1 MSELAPRQKSG
12 HMFLVNTLSGIPGRL
27 PLNPIARWEW
37 VFPVVEAIHICGL
50 TLLVGSVVILDLRL
64 LGLRLRSEPV
74 SGLAKELSPWIWLG
88 IIIQLT
94 TGPYLF
100 SGDPHEYVQVAAF
113 RNKMLFLLLALVFHF
128 TVIRRATA
136 PSADS
141 SPLGWRRPAALVSL
155 GLWFCVLLAGLWIGN
170 L

>member
-1 MSELAPRQKSG
+1 MLLADISEGFFQR
-12 HMFLVNTLSGIPGRL
+12 I

-37 VFPVVEAIHICGL
+37 VFPIVEAIHICGFA
-50 TLLVGSVVILDLRL
+50 LLVGSIVILDLRL
-64 LGLRLRSEPV
+64 LGISLRSQPV
-74 SGLAKELSPWIWLG
+74 SRLAKELSPWIWTG
-88 IIIQLT
+88 IIFQLT

-100 SGDPHEYVQVAAF
+100 SGDPHEYVQIAAF
-113 RNKMLFLLLALVFHF
+113 RNKMLFLLLALIFHF
-128 TVIRRATA
+128 AVIRRATA

-141 SPLGWRRPAALVSL
+141 EPLGWRRPAAFVSL

>member
-1 MSELAPRQKSG
+1 MLLAHIFER
-12 HMFLVNTLSGIPGRL
+12 FFERI

-37 VFPVVEAIHICGL
+37 VFPIVEAIHICGFA
-50 TLLVGSVVILDLRL
+50 LLVGSIVILDLRL
-64 LGLRLRSEPV
+64 LGVSLRSQPV
-74 SGLAKELSPWIWLG
+74 SRLAKELSPWIWIG
-88 IIIQLT
+88 IIFQLT

-100 SGDPHEYVQVAAF
+100 SGDPHEYVQIAAF
-113 RNKMLFLLLALVFHF
+113 RNKMLFLLLALIFHF
-128 TVIRRATA
+128 TVIRRATT

-141 SPLGWRRPAALVSL
+141 EPLGWRRPAAFVSL

>member
-1 MSELAPRQKSG
+1 
-12 HMFLVNTLSGIPGRL
+12 MFLAQLLQAHPEAL

-37 VFPVVEAIHICGL
+37 VFPIVESIHICGF
-50 TLLVGSVVILDLRL
+50 TLLVGSIVILDFRL
-64 LGLRLRSEPV
+64 LGVCLRSQPV
-74 SGLAKELSPWIWLG
+74 SRIAQALSPWIWVGLAL
-88 IIIQLT
+88 QLT

-100 SGDPHEYVQVAAF
+100 SGDPHEYVQIAAF
-113 RNKMLFLLLALVFHF
+113 RSKMLFFLLALIFHF
-128 TVIRRATA
+128 TVIRAATT

-141 SPLGWRRPAALVSL
+141 APLGWRRPAAFVSL

>member
-1 MSELAPRQKSG
+1 
-12 HMFLVNTLSGIPGRL
+12 MFLAHILEGILEAP

-37 VFPVVEAIHICGL
+37 VFPVVEAIHICGFA
-50 TLLVGSVVILDLRL
+50 LLVGSIVILDLRL
-64 LGLRLRSEPV
+64 LGIRLRSQPV
-74 SGLAKELSPWIWLG
+74 SRLAKELSPWIWAG
-88 IIIQLT
+88 IVIQLT

-100 SGDPHEYVQVAAF
+100 SGDPYEYVQVAAF
-113 RNKMLFLLLALVFHF
+113 RNKMLFLLLALIFHF

-141 SPLGWRRPAALVSL
+141 SPLGWRRPAAFVSL

>member
-1 MSELAPRQKSG
+1 ML
-12 HMFLVNTLSGIPGRL
+12 LVHILEGVPEGL

-37 VFPVVEAIHICGL
+37 VFPIVEAVHICGFA
-50 TLLVGSVVILDLRL
+50 LLVGSIVILDLRL
-64 LGLRLRSEPV
+64 LGIGLVSQPV
-74 SGLAKELSPWIWLG
+74 SRLAKELSGWIRAG
-88 IIIQLT
+88 IVLQLT

-100 SGDPHEYVQVAAF
+100 SGDPREYVQIAAF

-128 TVIRRATA
+128 TVMRRATA

-141 SPLGWRRPAALVSL
+141 SPLGWRRSAACVSL
-155 GLWFCVLLAGLWIGN
+155 GLWLCVLLAGLWIGN

>member
-1 MSELAPRQKSG
+1 
-12 HMFLVNTLSGIPGRL
+12 MFLVHILAGVSGRV

-37 VFPVVEAIHICGL
+37 VFPVVEAIHICGF
-50 TLLVGSVVILDLRL
+50 TLLVGSIVIVDLRL
-64 LGLRLRSEPV
+64 LGISLVSQPV
-74 SGLAKELSPWIWLG
+74 SRLAKDLSPWIWAG

-100 SGDPHEYVQVAAF
+100 SGDPNEYVQIAAF

-136 PSADS
+136 SSADS
-141 SPLGWRRPAALVSL
+141 SPLGWRKPVALVSL
-155 GLWFCVLLAGLWIGN
+155 ALWFCVLVAGLWIGN

>member
-1 MSELAPRQKSG
+1 MLLAHILQ
-12 HMFLVNTLSGIPGRL
+12 GIQEAP

-37 VFPVVEAIHICGL
+37 VFPVVEAIHICGF
-50 TLLVGSVVILDLRL
+50 TLLVGTIAILDLRL
-64 LGLRLRSEPV
+64 LGVRLRNQPISRV
-74 SGLAKELSPWIWLG
+74 AKELSPWTWAGL
-88 IIIQLT
+88 IIQLT

-100 SGDPHEYVQVAAF
+100 SGDPHEYVQIAAF
-113 RNKMLFLLLALVFHF
+113 RNKMLFLALALIFHF

-136 PSADS
+136 PPSDLA
-141 SPLGWRRPAALVSL
+141 PLGWRRPAACVSL

>member
-1 MSELAPRQKSG
+1 
-12 HMFLVNTLSGIPGRL
+12 MFLAYILEGVSQRV

-37 VFPVVEAIHICGL
+37 VFPIVEAVHICGF
-50 TLLVGSVVILDLRL
+50 TLLVGSIVILDLRL
-64 LGLRLRSEPV
+64 LGIRLVSQPV
-74 SGLAKELSPWIWLG
+74 SRLAKELSGWIWAG
-88 IIIQLT
+88 IILQLT

-100 SGDPHEYVQVAAF
+100 SGDPREYVQIAAF

-141 SPLGWRRPAALVSL
+141 SPLGWRRPAALLSL
-155 GLWFCVLLAGLWIGN
+155 GLWFCVVLAGLWIGN

>member
-1 MSELAPRQKSG
+1 MC
-12 HMFLVNTLSGIPGRL
+12 LVHIVEGVSHAL

-37 VFPVVEAIHICGL
+37 VFPVVEAVHICGF
-50 TLLVGSVVILDLRL
+50 TLLVGSIVILDLRL
-64 LGLRLRSEPV
+64 LGISLRSQPV
-74 SGLAKELSPWIWLG
+74 SRLAKELSPWIWAG
-88 IIIQLT
+88 IVLQLT

-100 SGDPHEYVQVAAF
+100 SGDPHEYVQIAAF
-113 RNKMLFLLLALVFHF
+113 RNKMLFLLLALIFHF
-128 TVIRRATA
+128 TVIRRATT

-141 SPLGWRRPAALVSL
+141 APLGWRRPAAFVSL